1 MHSQRIQRLE
11 KDMILVKASM
21 EQQGLNINLSLL
33 EDLIISTA
41 QEKEN
46 IANNLRKELG
56 VKGTTNFNSSRDV
69 SESVLPLL
77 GVKAQRTRT
86 GRYTTSRQVLQGINH
101 PIMQQISR
109 YRDLEKQHSSFKSI
123 HKATDKSK
131 GKIFCHYTDDCPS
144 GRLYSKGY
152 NFQSFTQLSRSLV
165 YPDKGCVFILV
176 DYDSFELKILS
187 ALSHDTYFKNCW
199 SMGLDLHRKVV
210 SDMKGIPYD
219 SVTSA
224 QRRTGKQLNFGI
236 SYLQEPAGLAKNL
249 NCSIYEAQE
258 LMADYKAQIPEIEKF
273 KEDVIAQAHQTGY
286 SDTLWGRRR
295 YLAYINS
302 HNTTERKKSER
313 QAVNHRIQGAAS
325 DIVKQSLVNL
335 HQSGLTINTM
345 LHDAALLTIPEDK
358 VEQSIKQVKEI
369 MEVSIND
376 LKFTVT
382 CRIGKTWSECYENK

>member
-1 MHSQRIQRLE
+1 MYSQVIKDLE
-11 KDMILVKASM
+11 QDMIPVKASM

-33 EDLIISTA
+33 EDLINSTA
-41 QEKEN
+41 REKEN
-46 IANNLRKELG
+46 IAENLRKELG
-56 VKGTTNFNSSRDV
+56 VSGEINFNSSRDV

-86 GRYTTSRQVLQGINH
+86 GRYTTSRQVLQSINH

-109 YRDLEKQHSSFKSI
+109 CRDLEKQHSSFKSI
-123 HKATDKSK
+123 YRHTDKKQS
-131 GKIFCHYTDDCPS
+131 KIFCHYTDDCPS

-165 YPDKGCVFILV
+165 HPDKGCVFILV

-187 ALSHDTYFKNCW
+187 ALSHDKYFKDCW
-199 SMGLDLHRKVV
+199 AMGLDLHRKVV

-219 SVTSA
+219 SVTNA

-249 NCSIYEAQE
+249 NCSIHEAQE

-273 KEDVIAQAHQTGY
+273 KEDVITQAHQTGY

-302 HNTTERKKSER
+302 HNITERKKAER
-313 QAVNHRIQGAAS
+313 QAFNHRCQGGAS
-325 DIVKQSLVNL
+325 DIFKQSLINL
-335 HQSGLTINTM
+335 HQAGFTISTI
-345 LHDAALLTIPEDK
+345 LHDAVLITVLEDE
-358 VEQSIKQVKEI
+358 VEQAIKKVKEI
-369 MEVSIND
+369 MEISIND

-382 CRIGKTWSECYENK
+382 CRTGKIWSECYKE